1 MGHTPSLAEAAMT
14 TKRKLF
20 VVIAILVAAFV
31 VAIVMWP
38 DRSAINAENAA
49 KIQAGM
55 DLATVEELLGG
66 PARDES
72 TGPLAA
78 ARCDNDKVGRAFL
91 CAERVGCDVACSE
104 PSEWVSNTA
113 VIFVDF
119 DEGRVRWHACM
130 PVRRVY
136 QSPWT
141 MLRRYL
147 RI

>member
-1 MGHTPSLAEAAMT
+1 MIRLNHRVYVVLLACT
-14 TKRKLF
+14 TAG
-20 VVIAILVAAFV
+20 VTAFMV
-31 VAIVMWP
+31 WP
-38 DRSAINAENAA
+38 THSMINAENAA
-49 KIQAGM
+49 KIEAGM
-55 DLATVEELLGG
+55 DLATVEELLAG

-78 ARCDNDKVGRAFL
+78 ARCENDKLGRAFL
-91 CAERVGCDVACSE
+91 WAERVGCDVTRSE

-136 QSPWT
+136 ESPWA

-147 RI
+147 ATL